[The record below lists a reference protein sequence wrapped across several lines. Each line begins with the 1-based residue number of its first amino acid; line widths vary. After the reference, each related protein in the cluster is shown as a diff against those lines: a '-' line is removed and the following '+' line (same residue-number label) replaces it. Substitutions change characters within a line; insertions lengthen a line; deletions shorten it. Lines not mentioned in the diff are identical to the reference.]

1 MTLVELQSLTKRL
14 GMPGFAAKQIASWL
28 YEKKVASID
37 DMTNLSLKHRE
48 LLKQNYEVGA
58 EAPVDEMRSV
68 DGTVKYLY
76 KVGENHFVES
86 VYIPDDDRA
95 TLCVSSQVGCKMNC
109 KFCMTGKQGYTA
121 NLTASQIMNQIHSL
135 PERDKL
141 TNVVMMGMGEPLDN
155 LDEVLKALELLTAT
169 YGYAWSPKRITLST
183 VGLRK
188 GLQRFI
194 EENDC
199 HLAISLHSPLTVQR
213 AELMPA
219 EKAFSITEMVELLKN
234 YDFSKQRR
242 LSFEYIVF
250 KGLNDSQVYAKELL
264 KLLRGLDCRVNLIRF
279 HAIPGV
285 DLEGADMDTMTRF
298 RDYLTSHGLFT
309 TIRSSRG
316 EDIFAA
322 CGMLST
328 AKQEKN
334 NESEYIKP
342 NIMKKYSFILCIA
355 LVAFVVASC
364 GLKGNHTSSGRAY
377 ELLVVV
383 DHGVWDR
390 AAGRALHDALDADMP
405 GLPQSEPSF
414 RIMYTSPKDYDS
426 TLKLIRNI
434 IIVDIQDIYTKAS
447 FKYAKDVYA
456 NPQMIL
462 TIQAPNEEEFEKFV
476 EENKKTIVD
485 FFTRAEMN
493 RQITFLEGK
502 HSNFISQKVDSLF
515 GCDIWVDAELAN
527 SKTGDDFFWAST
539 NTGTADRNFVMYS
552 YPYTDK
558 DTFTKEYFVH
568 KRDSVMKA
576 NIPGFKEGVYM
587 STDSLL
593 TDVRPINV
601 QNSYTMEA
609 RGLWRMKGDFMGGP
623 YVSHTRLDEKN
634 QRIITA
640 EIFVYSPDKMKRNL
654 VRQMEASLYTL
665 KLPNEVQQN
674 QIPLGE
680 ASKEA
685 EQTNK

>member
-1 MTLVELQSLTKRL
+1 MRKHLFYLSMVLVLTL
-14 GMPGFAAKQIASWL
+14 
-28 YEKKVASID
+28 
-37 DMTNLSLKHRE
+37 
-48 LLKQNYEVGA
+48 
-58 EAPVDEMRSV
+58 
-68 DGTVKYLY
+68 
-76 KVGENHFVES
+76 
-86 VYIPDDDRA
+86 
-95 TLCVSSQVGCKMNC
+95 
-109 KFCMTGKQGYTA
+109 
-121 NLTASQIMNQIHSL
+121 
-135 PERDKL
+135 
-141 TNVVMMGMGEPLDN
+141 
-155 LDEVLKALELLTAT
+155 
-169 YGYAWSPKRITLST
+169 
-183 VGLRK
+183 
-188 GLQRFI
+188 
-194 EENDC
+194 
-199 HLAISLHSPLTVQR
+199 
-213 AELMPA
+213 
-219 EKAFSITEMVELLKN
+219 FS
-234 YDFSKQRR
+234 
-242 LSFEYIVF
+242 
-250 KGLNDSQVYAKELL
+250 
-264 KLLRGLDCRVNLIRF
+264 
-279 HAIPGV
+279 
-285 DLEGADMDTMTRF
+285 
-298 RDYLTSHGLFT
+298 
-309 TIRSSRG
+309 
-316 EDIFAA
+316 A
-322 CGMLST
+322 CGGG
-328 AKQEKN
+328 
-334 NESEYIKP
+334 
-342 NIMKKYSFILCIA
+342 KKGVFTP
-355 LVAFVVASC
+355 
-364 GLKGNHTSSGRAY
+364 TSSGRAY
-377 ELLVVV
+377 EVLVVV
-383 DHGVWDR
+383 EPGLWER
-390 AAGRALHDALDADMP
+390 PAGRALFDVLDSDVP
-405 GLPQSEPSF
+405 GLPQSERSF
-414 RIMYTSPKDYDS
+414 RIMYTAPSNYDA

-434 IIVDIQDIYTKAS
+434 IIVDVNKDLYTQPK
-447 FKYAKDVYA
+447 FKYARNVYA
-456 NPQMIL
+456 VPQSIL
-462 TIQAPNEEEFEKFV
+462 TIQAPDEVSFEKFV
-476 EENKKTIVD
+476 EENKQVIID
-485 FFTRAEMN
+485 FFTHAEMN

-665 KLPNEVQQN
+665 KLPNEVQQK